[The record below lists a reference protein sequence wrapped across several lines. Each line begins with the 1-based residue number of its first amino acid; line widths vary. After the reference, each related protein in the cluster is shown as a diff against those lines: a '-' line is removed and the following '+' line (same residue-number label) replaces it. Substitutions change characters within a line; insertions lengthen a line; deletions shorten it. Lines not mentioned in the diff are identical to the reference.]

1 MPLAPPPLASETWG
15 VLDAR
20 GGSQGSHDSAAAERR
35 HRDRPGGLRPSR
47 ATLSRAPL
55 RRREDRPDG
64 RTTSHTCARIDGDHH
79 VLVAFV
85 KGEPIG
91 LARLVRDGSAAE
103 VAVEVAD
110 EWQGRRVGT
119 LLMER
124 LTADARAAG
133 IESLHAVVGADNS
146 ASRAL
151 MQRAAVRVSTA

>member
-1 MPLAPPPLASETWG
+1 MRAEVVRG
-15 VLDAR
+15 VTIR
-20 GGSQGSHDSAAAERR
+20 
-35 HRDRPGGLRPSR
+35 
-47 ATLSRAPL
+47 PL
-55 RRREDRPDG
+55 RNGDTATVQAVFDSLGPRSRVHRFGGAKTVLTAYDLA
-64 RTTSHTCARIDGDHH
+64 HLARIDGDHH

-85 KGEPIG
+85 NREPIG
-91 LARLVRDGSAAE
+91 IARLVRDGSTAE

-133 IESLHAVVGADNS
+133 IGSLHAVVGADNT

-151 MQRAAVRVSTA
+151 MRRAAVRVSTA

>member
-1 MPLAPPPLASETWG
+1 
-15 VLDAR
+15 
-20 GGSQGSHDSAAAERR
+20 
-35 HRDRPGGLRPSR
+35 
-47 ATLSRAPL
+47 
-55 RRREDRPDG
+55 
-64 RTTSHTCARIDGDHH
+64 
-79 VLVAFV
+79 V

-133 IESLHAVVGADNS
+133 IECLHAVVSADNS

>member
-1 MPLAPPPLASETWG
+1 MRAEVVKG
-15 VLDAR
+15 VTIR
-20 GGSQGSHDSAAAERR
+20 
-35 HRDRPGGLRPSR
+35 
-47 ATLSRAPL
+47 PL
-55 RRREDRPDG
+55 RNADTATVQAVFDRLGPRSRLRRFGGAKNVLTAYDLA
-64 RTTSHTCARIDGDHH
+64 HLARIDGDHH
-79 VLVAFV
+79 VLVAYV